1 MRRPRSGWRRCESW
15 SSTSGPRRRW
25 RSRRRSARWSARM
38 QAPGRSASSGST
50 TSDRSS
56 RVRPDRVLCS
66 VPVATMTRAHPGF
79 TGVVQDRWPRPRGW
93 TPPHRL
99 DTLDVSTLPGVGP
112 TLAKRL
118 RGFGIT
124 SVRDLLHHAPRRYE
138 SAAEQVPIAKLGL
151 SEGEV
156 AIEGRIVNARART
169 LRGRRTLV
177 SATVRDASGGQ
188 ISASFFNQPWLVEK
202 LTPGTEVRLRG
213 KLGRY
218 GFDVKSYDIGEARR
232 TADHA
237 PVYPA
242 SEQIP
247 SARLRELV
255 RSALAAHARALAD
268 PLPAELEL
276 PLHRDALAA
285 LHFPHDEREAEQAR
299 RRLALDEL
307 VALQLVVARLRDTD
321 AVAAP
326 LAAPGELIGR
336 YRGTLPF
343 VLTEHQEHAIAEI
356 DADLRRSVPMQRLL
370 QGDVGSGKT
379 VVALYALLRAVENG
393 SQGALMAPTETLA
406 EQHFL
411 TLEPLCAQLGVRC
424 VLLTGSSGARKIRD
438 EIANGVAQIAVG
450 THALIQRDVAFAD
463 LGVAVVDE
471 QHRFG
476 VEQRKALSEG
486 RSPHVLHMTATPI
499 PRTLALTIYGDLAV
513 SEIAKP
519 PANRKP
525 IVTARVGA
533 ERSSDAYK
541 RLRVHLDAGRQAYVV
556 CPLIE
561 QSEMRLARAA
571 EEEADRL
578 RRAELKGYRV
588 GLLHGKLKPAERREV
603 MRQFKEHELD
613 VLVATTVIEVGVDV
627 PNATIMIVQEAD
639 RFGLAQ
645 LHQLRGRVGR
655 GGEQS
660 YCLLVSR
667 PAEELNETA
676 DARLQVLVDTTDG
689 FELAE
694 KDLEL
699 RREGQLLGTRQSG
712 WSDLRFTKLRQDR
725 DLIERARALAADLRD
740 EDGPWQDEADRLQGD
755 ATAKPS

>member
-1 MRRPRSGWRRCESW
+1 
-15 SSTSGPRRRW
+15 
-25 RSRRRSARWSARM
+25 
-38 QAPGRSASSGST
+38 
-50 TSDRSS
+50 
-56 RVRPDRVLCS
+56 
-66 VPVATMTRAHPGF
+66 MTRMHPGF
-79 TGVVQDRWPRPRGW
+79 SGVVQHNWPRPRGW
-93 TPPHRL
+93 TPPQHL
-99 DTLDVSTLPGVGP
+99 DALDVQSLPGVGP
-112 TLAKRL
+112 SLAKRL
-118 RGFGIT
+118 RTFGIT
-124 SVRDLLHHAPRRYE
+124 TVRELLLHAPRRYE
-138 SAAEQVPIAKLGL
+138 SAVDQVAISKLGMA
-151 SEGEV
+151 EGEV
-156 AIEGRIVNARART
+156 AIEGRIVSARSRP

-177 SATVRDASGGQ
+177 SAVIADGSGGQ
-188 ISASFFNQPWLVEK
+188 ISASFFNQPWLIDK
-202 LTPGTEVRLRG
+202 LTPGTPIRVRG

-218 GFDVKSYDIGEARR
+218 GFDVKSYDIGEAKR
-232 TADHA
+232 TADFA

-242 SEQIP
+242 SE
-247 SARLRELV
+247 SVSTVRLRELV
-255 RSALAAHARALAD
+255 RAALAQHGGSVPDA
-268 PLPAELEL
+268 LPAELGL
-276 PLHRDALAA
+276 ALRADALHAI
-285 LHFPHDEREAEQAR
+285 HFPVDDTQAEEAR

-307 VALQLVVARLRDTD
+307 VALQLVVSRLRTTD
-321 AVAAP
+321 AVAP
-326 LAAPGELIGR
+326 SLSEPGELIAR
-336 YRGTLPF
+336 YRDVLPF
-343 VLTEHQEHAIAEI
+343 ALTDHQERAITEI
-356 DADLRRSVPMQRLL
+356 DLDLAQTTPMQRLL

-393 SQGALMAPTETLA
+393 FQGALMAPTATLA

-411 TLEPLCAQLGVRC
+411 TLERLCTPLGIDVA
-424 VLLTGSSGARKIRD
+424 LLTGAVKGSVDASI
-438 EIANGVAQIAVG
+438 VVG
-450 THALIQRDVAFAD
+450 THALIQPDVEFRDLA
-463 LGVAVVDE
+463 VAVVDE

-476 VEQRKALSEG
+476 VAQRQALAER

-519 PANRKP
+519 PAHRKP

-533 ERSSDAYK
+533 EKSSEAYS

-561 QSEMRLARAA
+561 QSETTLARAA
-571 EEEADRL
+571 EAEAERL

-588 GLLHGKLKPAERREV
+588 GLLHGKLKPADRREV

-660 YCLLVSR
+660 YCLLISR
-667 PAEELNETA
+667 QAEELTETA
-676 DARLQVLVDTTDG
+676 EARLQALVETTDG

-694 KDLEL
+694 RDLEL

-712 WSDLRFTKLRQDR
+712 WSDLRFTKLRPDR
-725 DLIERARALAADLRD
+725 DLIEYARAIAADLRD
-740 EDGPWQDEADRLQGD
+740 EDGPWQDDADRLSED
-755 ATAKPS
+755 ATAGA

>member
-1 MRRPRSGWRRCESW
+1 
-15 SSTSGPRRRW
+15 
-25 RSRRRSARWSARM
+25 
-38 QAPGRSASSGST
+38 
-50 TSDRSS
+50 
-56 RVRPDRVLCS
+56 
-66 VPVATMTRAHPGF
+66 MTRKHAGF
-79 TGVVQDRWPRPRGW
+79 TGVVQEHWPPPRGW
-93 TPPHRL
+93 RPPQRL
-99 DTLDVSTLPGVGP
+99 DADAGSLPGVGP
-112 TLAKRL
+112 SLAKRL
-118 RGFGIT
+118 RGFGIAT
-124 SVRDLLHHAPRRYE
+124 VRDVLFHAPRRYE
-138 SAAEQVPIAKLGL
+138 SAVDQVPISKLGL
-151 SEGEV
+151 ADGEV
-156 AIEGRIVNARART
+156 AVEGRIVSARARR

-177 SATVRDASGGQ
+177 SATVRDDSGQ
-188 ISASFFNQPWLVEK
+188 ISASFFNQPWLAEK
-202 LTPGTEVRLRG
+202 LTPGTTVRLRG

-218 GFDVKSYDIGEARR
+218 GFDVKTYDIGEARK
-232 TADHA
+232 TADFA

-255 RSALAAHARALAD
+255 RSALTLHAGDLHD

-276 PLHRDALAA
+276 PLRRDSLAA
-285 LHFPHDEREAEQAR
+285 LHFPRDLDEAEAAR

-321 AVAAP
+321 AVAPVLPAS
-326 LAAPGELIGR
+326 GELIER
-336 YRGTLPF
+336 YRDVLPF
-343 VLTEHQEHAIAEI
+343 RLTEHQEHAIAEI
-356 DADLRRSVPMQRLL
+356 DADLGRSVPMQRLL

-379 VVALYALLRAVENG
+379 VVALYALLRAVESS

-411 TLEPLCAQLGVRC
+411 TIEPLCAQLGVRC
-424 VLLTGSSGARKIRD
+424 VLLTGSTGARRIRD

-450 THALIQRDVAFAD
+450 THALIQRDVEFAD
-463 LGVAVVDE
+463 LAVAVVDE

-476 VEQRKALSEG
+476 VEQRKALAEG

-513 SEIAKP
+513 SEIEKP

-533 ERSSDAYK
+533 ERSSEAYK

-561 QSEMRLARAA
+561 QSETRLARAA
-571 EEEADRL
+571 EEEAERL

-603 MRQFKEHELD
+603 MRRFKEQELD

-660 YCLLVSR
+660 YCLLISR
-667 PAEELNETA
+667 PVEELSETA
-676 DARLQVLVDTTDG
+676 DRRLQALVETTDG
-689 FELAE
+689 FELAQI
-694 KDLEL
+694 DLDL
-699 RREGQLLGTRQSG
+699 RREGQLLGTQQSG
-712 WSDLRFTKLRQDR
+712 WSDLRFTRLRTDHA
-725 DLIERARALAADLRD
+725 LIERARELARELGDA
-740 EDGPWQDEADRLQGD
+740 DGPWQDEADRLTAGGD
-755 ATAKPS
+755 VAA